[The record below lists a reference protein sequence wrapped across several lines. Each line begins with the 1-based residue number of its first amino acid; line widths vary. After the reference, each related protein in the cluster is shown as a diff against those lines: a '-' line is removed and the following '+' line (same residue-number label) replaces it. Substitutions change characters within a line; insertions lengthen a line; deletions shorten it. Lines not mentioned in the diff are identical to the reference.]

1 MINDK
6 VNLYVTDNGH
16 GVDSSIREKIFQPF
30 YTTKPAG
37 EGTGLGLSLS
47 FDIVT
52 AHGGKIDFV
61 STPEK
66 TVFHIELPASVVK
79 SKKK

>member
-1 MINDK
+1 M
-6 VNLYVTDNGH
+6 YVTDNGI
-16 GVDSSIREKIFQPF
+16 GVAQEIREKIFQPF

-61 STPEK
+61 STQEK
-66 TVFHIELPASVVK
+66 TVFHIELPASVIK